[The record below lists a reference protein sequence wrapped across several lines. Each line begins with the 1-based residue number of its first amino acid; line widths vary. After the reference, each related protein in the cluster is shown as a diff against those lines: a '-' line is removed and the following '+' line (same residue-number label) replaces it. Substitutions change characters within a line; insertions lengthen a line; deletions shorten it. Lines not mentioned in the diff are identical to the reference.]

1 MGMLWALVPAKLGDT
16 VKTRLGAVLTHAE
29 RAALAHA
36 MLSDVLVALRG
47 VAALAGVA
55 VITRDASVAALAGD
69 HGAVALPETARGLN
83 AGVAEGI
90 AGCRARGAS
99 AVIVVMGD
107 LPLLTAG
114 EIERAIAL
122 LPERGVVLVPSLDGT
137 GTNVL
142 ALRPVDVLPETH
154 FGAGSL
160 ARHRAAAAAL
170 DLETISCALPGAAV
184 DVDTVD
190 DLAHLLRVGGAG
202 RATRHVLDTL
212 GPRGLAA
219 RGA

>member
-1 MGMLWALVPAKLGDT
+1 MLWALVPAKLGAT

-36 MLSDVLVALRG
+36 MLSDVLAALRE
-47 VAALAGVA
+47 VAALSGVA
-55 VITRDASVAALAGD
+55 VITRDDSVATLAGD
-69 HGAVALPETARGLN
+69 HGAVALREERADGLN

-107 LPLLTAG
+107 LPMLTAA
-114 EIERAIAL
+114 EIARVVAL
-122 LPERGVVLVPSLDGT
+122 LPEHGIVLVPSLDGT

-142 ALRPVDVLPETH
+142 ALRPPGALPETH

-160 ARHRAAAAAL
+160 ARHRAAAARL
-170 DLETISCALPGAAV
+170 DLATVTCALPGAAV
-184 DVDTVD
+184 DIDTVD
-190 DLAHLLRVGGAG
+190 DLAHLLHGGAAG
-202 RATRHVLDTL
+202 RATRRVLEAL
-212 GPRGLAA
+212 GQRGLPAGDA
-219 RGA
+219 